1 MLSPNEDALLAHID
15 INSIVSDTETLI
27 AARSENPGDV
37 EEEAVRVLAAMCERI
52 GATVALDE
60 VQPHRHNLRA
70 SIGPEDAPTIL
81 FLGHSDV
88 VPAGDG
94 WSADPFVPRTKD
106 GIIIGRGATDMKGGL
121 AAVVAAMD
129 AVAKSGLPI
138 RLELLCTVDEEDQAL
153 GVAKAIEAFRGRQLL
168 ACIVAEPTNLD
179 IVVGCRGAT
188 NFQLEISGKSA
199 HAGNP
204 EDGASAIYA
213 ASAIVGI
220 IQKMH
225 TAARLGD
232 QDPLLGGPSWNVGTI
247 SGGTGTSMVP
257 RSTTMTVDR
266 RTMPNED
273 PGSILSGLLADIDSA
288 LKTRNIANADLI
300 SVTGQILLDMP
311 GFLTSSTEDLPQI
324 ARDAMNALGKDSPL
338 TGWTA
343 ACEGGFI
350 AQATGAPTIILGPGD
365 INNQAHQPDESVTI
379 DDLYLAAKAFAL
391 IVARMTHAL

>member
-1 MLSPNEDALLAHID
+1 MLSAHEEALLAHID
-15 INSIVSDTETLI
+15 MRSIVSDTETLI

-37 EEEAVRVLAAMCERI
+37 EEEAVRVLVAMCERI
-52 GATVALDE
+52 GATVTLDE
-60 VQPHRHNLRA
+60 VQPRRKNLHA
-70 SIGPEDAPTIL
+70 SIGPADAPTIL

-94 WSADPFVPRTKD
+94 WSADPFIPRTQD

-121 AAVVAAMD
+121 AAVVAAME

-153 GVAKAIEAFRGRQLL
+153 GVEKALETLRGRQLL

-188 NFQLEISGKSA
+188 NFQLEVSGKSA

-204 EDGASAIYA
+204 EDGASSIYA
-213 ASAIVGI
+213 ASAIVDI

-225 TAARLGD
+225 NAARLAE

-257 RSTTMTVDR
+257 QSTTITVDR
-266 RTMPNED
+266 RTMPDEE
-273 PGSILSGLLADIDSA
+273 PSSILSALLADIGTE
-288 LKTRNIANADLI
+288 LKIRNIANAELL
-300 SVTGQILLDMP
+300 SVSGEILLDMP
-311 GFLTSSTEDLPQI
+311 GFLTPSTEDLPRI

-391 IVARMTHAL
+391 IVARMAHTA

>member
-1 MLSPNEDALLAHID
+1 MLSPTENALLAHINRD
-15 INSIVSDTETLI
+15 SLISDTEALI

-37 EEEAVRVLAAMCERI
+37 EEEAVRVLTTMCERI
-52 GATVALDE
+52 GATVILDE
-60 VQPHRHNLRA
+60 VQPRRKNLHA

-94 WSADPFVPRTKD
+94 WSADPFTPRTGD
-106 GIIIGRGATDMKGGL
+106 GVIIGRGATDMKGGL

-153 GVAKAIEAFRGRQLL
+153 GVDKALDALQGRSLL
-168 ACIVAEPTNLD
+168 ACVVAEPTNLD

-188 NFQLEISGKSA
+188 NFQLEIVGKSA
-199 HAGNP
+199 HAGKP
-204 EDGASAIYA
+204 EDGASSIYA
-213 ASAIVGI
+213 ASAVVDT
-220 IQKMH
+220 IQRMH
-225 TAARLGD
+225 TAARLAH

-257 RSTTMTVDR
+257 QSTTITVDR
-266 RTMPNED
+266 RTMPGEK
-273 PGSILSGLLADIDSA
+273 PGDILSGLLADIDSE
-288 LKTRNIANADLI
+288 LKTRNIANADVL

-311 GFLTSSTEDLPQI
+311 GFLTPDTADLPQI
-324 ARDAMNALGKDSPL
+324 AQGAIKALGKDSPL

-365 INNQAHQPDESVTI
+365 INKQAHQPDESVAI
-379 DDLYLAAKAFAL
+379 DDLCLAAQAFAVIAARL
-391 IVARMTHAL
+391 IHTP